1 MLQIT
6 YQKRDGCIFQRHR
19 KTMIPYKIGDNTSMN
34 WKVLNIEYEYNNKY
48 YSEQEYYSLIK
59 KEKQDSIKKRETIK
73 LCINEF
79 KKFMY
84 YIVAAML
91 VNLLKLMV
99 GI

>member
-6 YQKRDGCIFQRHR
+6 YQKNDGSVFQRHR

-48 YSEQEYYSLIK
+48 YSEQEYYSLIHK
-59 KEKQDSIKKRETIK
+59 NKQDSIKKRETIK
-73 LCINEF
+73 LCMSEF